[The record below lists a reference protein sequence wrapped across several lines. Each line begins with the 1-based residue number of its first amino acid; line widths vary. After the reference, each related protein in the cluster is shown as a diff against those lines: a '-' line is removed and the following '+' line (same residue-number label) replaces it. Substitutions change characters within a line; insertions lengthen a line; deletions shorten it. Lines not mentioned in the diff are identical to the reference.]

1 MNSLVKNKT
10 AAGEAMNLSASSGTV
25 INSIAPIKT
34 IKMVQVILSAKIPYI
49 SVGIKLLCRNI
60 YI

>member
-34 IKMVQVILSAKIPYI
+34 IKMVQAILSA
-49 SVGIKLLCRNI
+49 
-60 YI
+60 